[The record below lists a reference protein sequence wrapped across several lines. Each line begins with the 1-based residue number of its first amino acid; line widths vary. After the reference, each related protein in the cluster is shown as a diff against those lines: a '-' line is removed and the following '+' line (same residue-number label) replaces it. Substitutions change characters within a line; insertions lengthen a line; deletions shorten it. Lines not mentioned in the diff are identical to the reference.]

1 MIFLGSD
8 VDVAKLTYK
17 NLNDLPSVFQ
27 NSLPAMDEVGNSL
40 CQKDPPPVHVA
51 GGKCAPSKGC
61 YEKKQ
66 LEDFRIAPHC
76 EFEGKLRSS
85 AEVSLHEQQGYAS
98 TAELPI
104 NFIWV
109 GSLIP
114 DKYARNIF
122 DWANAYPKRKTVL
135 WITST
140 LLSEQAREDMV
151 RFEKFCPKNVRVMD
165 TVINPLLNA
174 IGFADI
180 EHWMFNGFATMN
192 AVEITRTACAYS
204 DVLRVLLMFYGTE
217 LLDGIEQGSG
227 HTEKTTN
234 SCDGMIYLDTDIYY
248 NSLYWMDDRYFK
260 GVLFKQRFLAQTLT
274 FTSNDI
280 FAASH
285 AQSDYFSCLMH
296 EVLTKTLAL
305 MSQYSSCAEYVR
317 PEPDDPRSN
326 ELRVTEFSF
335 VPADKM
341 LVSHYGRF
349 AKTLEDETGALSF
362 PLKETVG
369 CDATWVDGAALD
381 LQRSMFRPRSLMQQ
395 SVDSFCSIL

>member
-1 MIFLGSD
+1 MPGVFLGSD
-8 VDVAKLTYK
+8 VNVAKLT
-17 NLNDLPSVFQ
+17 NLNDLPSSLQ
-27 NSLPAMDEVGNSL
+27 NTLPAMDKVASSL
-40 CQKDPPPVHVA
+40 CIHAPPPVHVT
-51 GGKCAPSKGC
+51 GGECAPSNGF
-61 YEKKQ
+61 YEKKR
-66 LEDFRIAPHC
+66 LEDFRIAAQC
-76 EFEGKLRSS
+76 GFEGKLRSS
-85 AEVSLHEQQGYAS
+85 AEVSPDEKPGYAS

-114 DKYARNIF
+114 DKYANNIF
-122 DWANAYPKRKTVL
+122 DWANAYPQRKTVL

-151 RFEKFCPKNVRVMD
+151 RFEKCCPKNVRVMD
-165 TVINPLLNA
+165 TVINPLLNN

-180 EHWMFNGFATMN
+180 EHWMFNGFATMTG
-192 AVEITRTACAYS
+192 VEITRTACAYS

-217 LLDGIEQGSG
+217 LLDGIKQGSG
-227 HTEKTTN
+227 DTDKTTTP
-234 SCDGMIYLDTDIYY
+234 CDGMIYLDTDIYY
-248 NSLYWMDDRYFK
+248 NSLYWMEDRYFK

-274 FTSNDI
+274 LTSNDI
-280 FAASH
+280 FATSH
-285 AQSDYFSCLMH
+285 AQSDYFRCLMH
-296 EVLTKTLAL
+296 EVLTKTFSL

-317 PEPDDPRSN
+317 PEPDDPQSN

-349 AKTLEDETGALSF
+349 AKKLEDETGALIF
-362 PLKETVG
+362 PLKEKVG